1 MSSTQSR
8 QSYKQ
13 SPIYEKLVD
22 DHDIFPNNIDCFV
35 FAASVGYSENRY
47 DPDDYT
53 GDGEMLWMHFSSRDL
68 YRAAAAAI
76 AYQHTGDPEA
86 LTDPDTQLEV
96 MAQYAAGGAMFLEE
110 KFGEMKETSRDG
122 LLNYIQS
129 HSSPDERTEENEMI
143 KKIAQSFDQSMF
155 SD

>member
-8 QSYKQ
+8 QHYKQ
-13 SPIYEKLVD
+13 SPLYEKLVK

-35 FAASVGYSENRY
+35 FAAAVGFAENRI

-53 GDGEMLWMHFSSRDL
+53 GDGEMLWMHFSNRDL
-68 YRAAAAAI
+68 YRAAAAAM
-76 AYQHTGDPEA
+76 AYQHTGDPKA
-86 LTDPDTQLEV
+86 LTDPDIQLEV
-96 MAQYAAGGAMFLEE
+96 MAQYAAGGAAFLEE
-110 KFGEMKETSRDG
+110 RFGEMNETPRDG

-129 HSSPDERTEENEMI
+129 HSSTDERNEANQMLE
-143 KKIAQSFDQSMF
+143 KIAQSFDESMY